1 MSTETKQKRALFA
14 LRAIIAFVLLGVL
27 LAILYW
33 WGFHSYRDVAEWV
46 EPGNHDAFVYE
57 GETYYLSG
65 VIGKRGLTLKK
76 YPIDKIV
83 GQIKDDGTPVTTE
96 PVTLPETETVE
107 ETDPIDAETLE
118 ETEPVTELESVIPPA
133 GAALFEEDK
142 HAYILYSVEDNEDF
156 LLLLEADGEYY
167 LYYREG
173 AKDPLAPD
181 TTEE

>member
-96 PVTLPETETVE
+96 PVTTET
-107 ETDPIDAETLE
+107 
-118 ETEPVTELESVIPPA
+118 TELITPPKPLNRLRA
-133 GAALFEEDK
+133 PLTNLSSMPLKFSTR
-142 HAYILYSVEDNEDF
+142 YSSIMIT
-156 LLLLEADGEYY
+156 YC
-167 LYYREG
+167 
-173 AKDPLAPD
+173 
-181 TTEE
+181 